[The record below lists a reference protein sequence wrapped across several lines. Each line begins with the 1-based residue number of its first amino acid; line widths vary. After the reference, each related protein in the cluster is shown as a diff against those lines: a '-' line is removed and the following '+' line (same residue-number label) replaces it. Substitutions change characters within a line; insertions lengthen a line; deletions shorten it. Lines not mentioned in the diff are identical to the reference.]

1 MRKFVEPDVA
11 DNPLYHDTWKLL
23 KPKRAIPSLSM
34 RSLFRM
40 HFPAFQNR
48 TLKRYSARWL
58 TSYLRKG
65 FPAFLARSPAISY
78 IPYRTTAGKS

>member
-1 MRKFVEPDVA
+1 MTLNIHLELPETAETEESHSVSE
-11 DNPLYHDTWKLL
+11 HE
-23 KPKRAIPSLSM
+23 SS
-34 RSLFRM
+34 FRM

-65 FPAFLARSPAISY
+65 FPAFLAHSPAISY

>member
-1 MRKFVEPDVA
+1 ME
-11 DNPLYHDTWKLL
+11 KLRNTL
-23 KPKRAIPSLSM
+23 NKVLNLLAGLSM